1 MEWSVL
7 INGEKWIHCRG
18 GLKEVRRTFE
28 QNKELF
34 KQKGGR
40 IETYVYNSGRYKV
53 KKYRV
58 ENGKLIL
65 E

>member
-18 GLKEVRRTFE
+18 GLKEIRQTFE
-28 QNKELF
+28 KNKELF
-34 KQKGGR
+34 KKKGGI
-40 IETYVYNSGRYKV
+40 IETYVYSMGRYKV

-58 ENGKLIL
+58 ENGNLIIK
-65 E
+65 